1 MNTDT
6 AIPTHTMEKRRLH
19 VAERCQYEAYQLGL
33 NLNAYLEARG
43 MQPADLYRLSLTRL
57 VDLHILLTSQFSPV
71 PMLDDC
77 EPEYETLWDDEGP
90 DDNFDYDDDAPPGP
104 RPWDHMSDEI
114 PF

>member
-1 MNTDT
+1 MSTDT
-6 AIPTHTMEKRRLH
+6 AIPTHTMAHRRRH
-19 VAERCQYEAYQLGL
+19 MAERCQYEAYTYGL

-57 VDLHILLTSQFSPV
+57 VDLHILLTSQCTPV
-71 PMLDDC
+71 PVLDDC

-90 DDNFDYDDDAPPGP
+90 DHDFDYDDDAPSGP